1 MDANILLSKIVANP
15 TGNTWAQA
23 YSTLNLY
30 VVLSIKAEDSTVETI
45 VPRGKELLERIQ
57 REYFSQDQKNLEN
70 IKKSIVEATSDM
82 GDLANISIALA
93 TIIDRTVYIIT
104 VSEARVVLKRN
115 EKIGVVAEGVSGQIV
130 AFSGKIQG
138 DDIMLLET
146 EDFSK
151 KIPVSKLSSLLD
163 HLEVTEIS
171 ESLAPI
177 IHNEPLG
184 SEAAIILQ
192 YKKFQQ
198 DKTAENLDDT
208 TSRETL
214 ESDEEPIVNDGERK
228 SIFSNIK
235 IPGIPFPANLASYG
249 KKKLII
255 IAIILLVIVLF
266 ASIFFEKGR
275 QEQAKR
281 ESILS
286 EILNPANAK
295 FEEANALIALNRGL
309 ALDEF
314 TQLKQQLVESQGRL
328 KEDTQERKKLDEL
341 IGRVESKIGELGAG
355 STLSNQKQIFENI
368 NFVTFKDGSLI
379 SVSSDGKIYLLS
391 NDGEKEKEFDSKN
404 KNVKAISGNETSI
417 FILGDKG
424 ITQTTKSSGTTKV
437 VVEDPPE
444 TIALDTFGSNVYGLN
459 TEDNIVDKYSAS
471 FSKSKYFTEDVKL
484 SDPISMAIEG
494 SIFIIDGTKIRKF
507 TRGKEDSFTVSG
519 LTKELG
525 SGAKIF
531 ANPDYSSIYIL
542 DISSHRIT
550 AISKDGAVQNQYVSK
565 DLSNASSIAVDEE
578 GKKIFVV
585 ISRKLFSFDL

>member
-15 TGNTWAQA
+15 TDNTWAQA

-30 VVLSIKAEDSTVETI
+30 VVLSIKDEDSTVETI

-70 IKKSIVEATSDM
+70 IKKSIEEATSDM
-82 GDLANISIALA
+82 GDLTKISIALA
-93 TIIDRTVYIIT
+93 TIIDNTVYIIT
-104 VSEARVVLKRN
+104 VSGARVVLKRS
-115 EKIGVVAEGVSGQIV
+115 EKIGVVAEGVSGQID

-151 KIPVSKLSSLLD
+151 KIPVSKLSTLLD

-184 SEAAIILQ
+184 SEAAIIIQ
-192 YKKFQQ
+192 YKKFKQ
-198 DKTAENLDDT
+198 DAAAENLQD
-208 TSRETL
+208 SASNETL
-214 ESDEEPIVNDGERK
+214 ESDEEPIINDSAKK
-228 SIFSNIK
+228 SMFSFIPNISL
-235 IPGIPFPANLASYG
+235 PANLASYG

-275 QEQAKR
+275 QEKAKR
-281 ESILS
+281 EAILS
-286 EILNPANAK
+286 EILTPANEK
-295 FEEANALIALNRGL
+295 LEEANALIALNRGL

-314 TQLKQQLVESQGRL
+314 TELKQTLVESQKRI
-328 KEDTQERKKLDEL
+328 KEDTPERKKLDEF

-355 STLSNQKQIFENI
+355 SSLTNQKQIFENVTH
-368 NFVTFKDGSLI
+368 VTFKDGSI
-379 SVSSDGKIYLLS
+379 ITVSKDGKIYLLS
-391 NDGEKEKEFDSKN
+391 NNGDKEKEMDSKN
-404 KNVKAISGNETSI
+404 KNVKAVGANETYV
-417 FILGDKG
+417 FILGDLG
-424 ITQTTKSSGTTKV
+424 ITQTTKSSGSTKT

-444 TIALDTFGSNVYGLN
+444 TSALDTFGSNVYGLN

-471 FSKSKYFTEDVKL
+471 FSKSKYFTEDIKL
-484 SDPISMAIEG
+484 SNPTSMSIEG
-494 SIFIIDGTKIRKF
+494 SVFITDGSKIRKF

-519 LTKELG
+519 LTKDLG
-525 SGAKIF
+525 SNAKIF
-531 ANPDYSSIYIL
+531 TNPDYSGVYML
-542 DISSHRIT
+542 DSSSHRII
-550 AISKDGAVQNQYVSK
+550 AISKDGAIQNQYVSK
-565 DLSNASSIAVDEE
+565 DLSNAASLAVDES

-585 ISRKLFSFDL
+585 ISGKLYSFDL